1 MGKGR
6 GRLIKA
12 KEKKVKKTKSK
23 GSSQKKNIFKSFKL
37 LESFCFPSN
46 IIARN

>member
-1 MGKGR
+1 MGKGM
-6 GRLIKA
+6 GRLIKS
-12 KEKKVKKTKSK
+12 KEKAVKK
-23 GSSQKKNIFKSFKL
+23 QKVRDQVKKIYIFKSFKL